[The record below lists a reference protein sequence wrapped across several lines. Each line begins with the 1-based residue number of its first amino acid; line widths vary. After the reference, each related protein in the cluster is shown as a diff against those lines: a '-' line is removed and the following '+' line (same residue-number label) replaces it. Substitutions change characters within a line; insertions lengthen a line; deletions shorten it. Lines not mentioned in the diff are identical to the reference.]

1 MNRKLLVALMSGAL
15 VLPMTAQGVEIEA
28 SGQVNRALVFHDMV
42 DDALDPKH
50 VDAGSSGSRFRFT
63 GTADMDNGVTAG
75 VNLEIGAGDPSD
87 DPSVNASGLYLR
99 HAAVS
104 LGGEFGTLTVGHSAP
119 ATHLIG
125 HANYDDRAWLSG
137 TELGC
142 DFCLGDGAGP
152 TFGGAAHAYGAGRRP
167 MVKYATSGL
176 GPANVSVSADGNDF
190 WDAALRASGEAGALG
205 YTFHV
210 GFTNYAESTADPT
223 PESNQTF
230 LSNNLLLVFRE
241 EGIVGADTTA
251 DEITGEQIAAHLGA
265 DSKVIVLKPDG
276 EALGVEATDTLE
288 ADTYYTKHTPMAD
301 GEVTPETEVTTVA
314 AAVSFGQGTHLNA
327 AWLSA
332 DPDGGNS
339 MEMSHFGIGHN
350 IGDTSIA
357 ATFTNSDFGGGGDS
371 WGLGIGHALGE
382 VELYAGYKAL
392 EFDTMGAEDFGM
404 FIVGSRIMFN

>member
-15 VLPMTAQGVEIEA
+15 VLPMAAQGVEIDA
-28 SGQVNRALVFHDMV
+28 SGHINRALVFHDQD
-42 DDALDPKH
+42 DDAIDPVH
-50 VDAGSSGSRFRFT
+50 TDGGSSPSRFRFS

-75 VNLEIGAGDPSD
+75 VNLEYGAGGSAGDNP
-87 DPSVNASGLYLR
+87 GIR

-104 LGGEFGTLTVGHSAP
+104 LGGEFGTLTVGQSAP

-125 HANYDDRAWLSG
+125 HASYDNLAWLSG

-142 DFCLGDGAGP
+142 DFCLAGGA
-152 TFGGAAHAYGAGRRP
+152 TFGGAAYAYGASRRP

-176 GPANVSVSADGNDF
+176 GIANVSVSADGNDF

-210 GFTNYAESTADPT
+210 GFTNYAESTADAT
-223 PESNQTF
+223 PAST
-230 LSNNLLLVFRE
+230 VTAP
-241 EGIVGADTTA
+241 GADLMKLLA
-251 DEITGEQIAAHLGA
+251 GEGLDFTGEGVAEHLEGT
-265 DSKVIVLKPDG
+265 KTVLIGPDG
-276 EALGVEATDTLE
+276 EAIDPAGTTELD
-288 ADTYYTKHTPMAD
+288 ADVYYRKYTPMAP
-301 GEVTPETEVTTVA
+301 GKVTPETEVTTVA
-314 AAVSFGQGTHLNA
+314 AAVSFGQGSHLNI

-332 DPDGGNS
+332 DPDGGES
-339 MEMSHFGIGHN
+339 AEMSHFGIGHN

-371 WGLGIGHALGE
+371 WGVGIGHALGE
-382 VELYAGYKAL
+382 VQVYAGYKAL

-404 FIVGSRIMFN
+404 FIVGSRVMFN